1 MNAREWLAHARPEF
15 PDISLVGA
23 PVSRASISPSEA
35 WTTPAA
41 FRETLARFPTWEAA
55 HEIDLTELAIRDT
68 GDVADDRG
76 DPDASAGRERIRAA
90 CAGAAILGGGVF
102 VVGGDNSVTVP
113 AMQAMMANRPE
124 ERWGLVTLDAHHDC
138 RPLDNGYSNGTVV
151 RELIEAG
158 LPGNRVAQIGIH
170 PLGNGLE
177 TARWAREQG
186 VHVYPVREVRTN
198 GVHTV
203 IREAQLALTAAGVTS
218 VYVDFDLDCA
228 DRSEAPACPGSLPGG
243 MSAGDLIQFARLLG
257 NHFGAAG
264 ADITEVDASA
274 DIAGTTMRLA
284 ACVFLSFCAGYAH
297 RRGSHLQK

>member
-1 MNAREWLAHARPEF
+1 MNAREWLAHARPQF
-15 PDISLVGA
+15 PDITLVGA
-23 PVSRASISPSEA
+23 PVSRASISPSQA

-76 DPDASAGRERIRAA
+76 DPDAMAGRERIRAA
-90 CAGAAILGGGVF
+90 CAEAANLGGGVF

-113 AMQAMMANRPE
+113 AMQAMMANRPK

-138 RPLDNGYSNGTVV
+138 RPLDQGSSNGTVV

-158 LPGNRVAQIGIH
+158 LPGTCVAQIGIH
-170 PLGNGLE
+170 PLGNDLE
-177 TARWAREQG
+177 NARWAKEQG
-186 VHVYPVREVRTN
+186 VHVYPVREVRVN
-198 GVHTV
+198 GVHAV
-203 IREAQLALTAAGVTS
+203 VHEAQLALASAGVTS

-243 MSAGDLIQFARLLG
+243 LAAGDLIQFARLLG
-257 NHFGAAG
+257 NHFGVAG

-274 DIAGTTMRLA
+274 DVAGITMRLA
-284 ACVFLSFCAGYAH
+284 ACVFLSFCAGYAC
-297 RRGSHLQK
+297 RRSSRLQK

>member
-1 MNAREWLAHARPEF
+1 MNAREWLAHARSEF

-23 PVSRASISPSEA
+23 PVSRASISPSQA

-55 HEIDLTELAIRDT
+55 HEIDLTELSIRDT
-68 GDVADDRG
+68 GDVVDDRG
-76 DPDASAGRERIRAA
+76 DADASAGRERIRAA
-90 CAGAAILGGGVF
+90 CAEAANLGGGVF

-113 AMQAMMANRPE
+113 AMEAMMANRPK

-138 RPLDNGYSNGTVV
+138 RTLHNGYSNGTVV

-170 PLGNGLE
+170 PLGNDLE
-177 TARWAREQG
+177 NARWAKEQG
-186 VHVYPVREVRTN
+186 VHVYPVREVRLN
-198 GVHTV
+198 GVHAV
-203 IREAQLALTAAGVTS
+203 IHEAHLALTAAGVTS

-243 MSAGDLIQFARLLG
+243 LAAGDLIQFARLLG
-257 NHFGAAG
+257 NHFGVAG

-274 DIAGTTMRLA
+274 DVAGATMRLA
-284 ACVFLSFCAGYAH
+284 ACVFLSFCAGYACRGDSRL
-297 RRGSHLQK
+297 RR